1 MHVTANTVI
10 LKASV
15 WSRCQRP
22 STQVFII
29 LLPMELATQMDTNM
43 EISDSKAGMQS
54 DSRMWKSS
62 QNLVKQIRPEEYV
75 LRVDGRT

>member
-1 MHVTANTVI
+1 MMCH
-10 LKASV
+10 S
-15 WSRCQRP
+15 WRP
-22 STQVFII
+22 LTQVFIV
-29 LLPMELATQMDTNM
+29 LLPTEPAARVETNM
-43 EISDSKAGMQS
+43 EISNSEAGMRS